1 ANNAQVQSYA
11 FTHSNVAGG
20 KHYYRIYQTDA
31 DGKSVYS
38 NVAEAI
44 IKQAPVN
51 VRLLSNP
58 VSSSAQVEINTTSA
72 ANASIELLSLSGAH
86 ISLQQQGLGA
96 GTNTL
101 QVAMGNLARGN
112 YLLKVTVND
121 VVQVLQVSKL

>member
-1 ANNAQVQSYA
+1 
-11 FTHSNVAGG
+11 
-20 KHYYRIYQTDA
+20 
-31 DGKSVYS
+31 
-38 NVAEAI
+38 VAEAI